1 MIALVILAVAVYI
14 YVLLPQDRYYH
25 PLRLCALLVGAG
37 AIGNMIDRIVHHYV
51 IDFLYFSLIDFPVFN
66 VADCYVVIGAVLLIL
81 LLFTKY
87 RSDHFEF
94 LDPRKD

>member
-1 MIALVILAVAVYI
+1 MFCFR
-14 YVLLPQDRYYH
+14 QDRYYH